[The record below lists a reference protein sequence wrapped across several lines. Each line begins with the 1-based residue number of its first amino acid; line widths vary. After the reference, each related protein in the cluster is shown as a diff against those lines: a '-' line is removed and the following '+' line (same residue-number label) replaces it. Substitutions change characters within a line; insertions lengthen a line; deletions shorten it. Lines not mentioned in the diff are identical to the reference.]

1 MGIKNNNSAPKV
13 AILKS
18 TYKNIDG
25 QVEELIGLTGYKPN
39 KEHIFIKPNIV
50 DAVPSGKAVTT
61 SPQVLESIIKYF
73 LKNYPDKK
81 ITVGDG
87 MAGTSYYSREKVL
100 KATGLSYLEKK
111 YGMRIINLHDL
122 PDTDRTVY
130 KSRYGSLKLP
140 SLLMDS
146 DFINLPKM
154 KTHVTT
160 GVSLGIKNLKGLLVA
175 EAQKSFHNK
184 LHYKNQKVDLED
196 AIKELSRVVRLHFP
210 VLTITDGIIS
220 MEGDGPADTGTP
232 KKTNLLIA
240 STDLYAHDHVAAK
253 LMGFDP
259 ETIRHIP
266 AVRKKIEIVG
276 EALDRCITPHAAPN
290 QYAIPLFNMNIFTD
304 KDTCSRGA
312 IPFKIAFEDKMFLM
326 KVLLHGGFFGI
337 VNIIFS
343 KLAGARPDADD
354 ENYLVF
360 KGVRMKTRSSIAF
373 CSCTRKVADRFGLYF
388 VSGCPPE
395 PASIQEKYIE
405 FLISR
410 KMFFLKK
417 MISGAAGFFKAFK
430 N

>member
-1 MGIKNNNSAPKV
+1 MVNKNKGSAPKV

-18 TYKNIDG
+18 MYKNIDE
-25 QVEELIGLTGYKPN
+25 QVEKLIGLTGYKPV
-39 KEHIFIKPNIV
+39 KKQIFIKPNIV
-50 DAVPSGKAVTT
+50 DAVAPGKAVTT
-61 SPQVLESIIKYF
+61 SPQVIEAVIKYF
-73 LKNYPDKK
+73 LKHYPEKK
-81 ITVGDG
+81 IIVGDG
-87 MAGTSYYSREKVL
+87 MAGTSYYSREEVL

-111 YGMRIINLHDL
+111 YSMKIINLHDL
-122 PDTDRTVY
+122 PAAGRTAY
-130 KSRYGSLKLP
+130 AWKYGTLKLP
-140 SLLMDS
+140 RLLADS

-160 GVSLGIKNLKGLLVA
+160 GVSLGMKNLKGLLVA

-184 LHYKNQKVDLED
+184 LRGKNQMVDLED
-196 AIKELSRVVRLHFP
+196 AIRELSRVVRLHFP
-210 VLTITDGIIS
+210 VFTITDGIVS
-220 MEGDGPADTGTP
+220 LEGDGPADTGTP
-232 KKTNLLIA
+232 RKTDLLVA
-240 STDLYAHDHVAAK
+240 STDLYAHDHVAAR

-276 EALDRCITPHAAPN
+276 DDFNGCVAPHAAPN
-290 QYAIPLFNMNIFTD
+290 QFAIPLFNVNIFTD

-326 KVLLHGGFFGI
+326 KVLLHGGFFGVI
-337 VNIIFS
+337 NIIFGR
-343 KLAGARPDADD
+343 LTGARPDADD

-360 KGVRMKTRSSIAF
+360 KGVRMSARSSIAF
-373 CSCTRKVADRFGLYF
+373 CSCTKKVADRFGLFF

-405 FLISR
+405 FLVNR

-417 MISGAAGFFKAFK
+417 MISGAAGFFKVFMK
-430 N
+430 